1 MVEVSGSVTSFMVS
15 ETGYQELSRYD
26 IGWSVTSC
34 SLCHTLGLLV
44 TAGGE
49 DHPLARQ
56 RSLVGRASHSGLVT
70 FRLVNQEPHYEPLLD
85 HEEQRLLSSGTWLRL
100 PSLMSS
106 SSGHDYILTM
116 SVSECG
122 TKLAAVHVSGI
133 LSVWRLPSL
142 VLESS
147 SRLEEQPQY
156 DEMNPA
162 LLQSSSKRKAKAE
175 FLSNP
180 LRFHPVGVAWWTA
193 DSLVVARVSG
203 AVTVLKVG
211 ILVLVTRFFFEL
223 DKHIAV
229 GIFYNSDHKSECLG
243 Y

>member
-1 MVEVSGSVTSFMVS
+1 MSCAPERGEIKTAGNFMAHSCVNGCWLDSNHWRHVVWTRDCSLLALAWSSGHLEICDTLGGHVYSLISPRISSSQPGWVDVPRSGPVKTSYAGVFFTDVRIRNETRDSGWISELLLVEVSGSVTSFMVS

-56 RSLVGRASHSGLVT
+56 RSLVGKASHSGLVT

-116 SVSECG
+116 SVS
-122 TKLAAVHVSGI
+122 
-133 LSVWRLPSL
+133 
-142 VLESS
+142 
-147 SRLEEQPQY
+147 
-156 DEMNPA
+156 
-162 LLQSSSKRKAKAE
+162 
-175 FLSNP
+175 
-180 LRFHPVGVAWWTA
+180 
-193 DSLVVARVSG
+193 
-203 AVTVLKVG
+203 
-211 ILVLVTRFFFEL
+211 
-223 DKHIAV
+223 
-229 GIFYNSDHKSECLG
+229 
-243 Y
+243 